1 MYKVF
6 YNQRTVFLSD
16 NYNYFTS
23 NNFGVFYKYTDNN
36 KLKIILDIFENTED
50 INQLHIY
57 NKDTAKLFEE
67 FSSFFTIIDAAGG
80 LVKTPENK
88 FLIIKRRGIWDLPK
102 GKIESDESKTEG
114 ALREVEEECG
124 ISNLEIKKLITTT
137 YHTYTL
143 NNKRILKR
151 TFWYDMAHNGNAEL
165 TPQTEEEITEAK
177 WISKSDIKEVLK
189 NTFPSIVE
197 VLDKGLQQ

>member
-16 NYNYFTS
+16 NDNYFFD
-23 NNFGVFYKYTDNN
+23 NKFGIFYRYIDNN
-36 KLKIILDIFENTED
+36 SFKMILEIFEKTKAID
-50 INQLHIY
+50 QLHVY
-57 NKDTAKLFEE
+57 NKDTKKLFEL

-80 LVKTPENK
+80 LVKTRENK
-88 FLIIKRRGIWDLPK
+88 ILVIKRRGIWDLPK
-102 GKIESDESKTEG
+102 GKIEPGESTTEG

-124 ISNLEIKKLITTT
+124 ISNLEIKKLITIT